1 MKCLKFLHLIS
12 FYDKIKFMI
21 TDKDR
26 LFYYIGTGLLAVA
39 IFEVTVLPY
48 SIMRFFPWLFIPVD
62 IHRTAVSIIYFLTF
76 LFYAF
81 SGKYFKKQLIT
92 IFIFFI
98 IYALF
103 QIIVQQI

>member
-1 MKCLKFLHLIS
+1 MN
-12 FYDKIKFMI
+12 YMI

-26 LFYYIGTGLLAVA
+26 LFYYIGTGLLIVA
-39 IFEVTVLPY
+39 IFEVTILPY
-48 SIMRFFPWLFIPVD
+48 CIMRFFPWLFIPVD
-62 IHRTAVSIIYFLTF
+62 IHRTAVAIIYSMVF

-92 IFIFFI
+92 LFVFFML
-98 IYALF
+98 YALF